1 MSENKHHHNHHDH
14 NHNHHDHNHNHHD
27 HNHDK
32 KRHWPAIIIVGTC
45 AIIFLVSSMTFTVS
59 NSEHVIVKRF
69 GSYSKLASE
78 GLNFKWPY
86 PVEDITRIDKR
97 IQHFERPLTQTA
109 LADVRNLLVSVTA
122 GWKVNDPKLFLES
135 VNSIDSAE
143 GIMKNIIGTPT
154 GNIFPKYSINQVFTT
169 DKESHKIDEIR
180 AKILEGCKAIGSKY
194 GIDIVYV
201 GFTQLAFAPSA
212 TAAVLNRMKSERK
225 VIAEKYRNQGKENA
239 QEIIR
244 NANKEA
250 KQKEVAAEIN
260 AEKIRRQA
268 DIDVAAIYRSFENP
282 ELVAFLKQLES
293 LRKVLDDKTQ
303 MVIDLN
309 TPPFNLMSG
318 GFFND
323 LKEKAEKKK

>member
-1 MSENKHHHNHHDH
+1 MAEHTHNHDH
-14 NHNHHDHNHNHHD
+14 NHDHH

-32 KRHWPAIIIVGTC
+32 KRHWPAIIIVSTC

-86 PVEDITRIDKR
+86 PVDDIARIDKR

-122 GWKVNDPKLFLES
+122 GWKVSDPKLFLES

-143 GIMKNIIGTPT
+143 GVMKNIIGTPT
-154 GNIFPKYSINQVFTT
+154 GNIFPKYGLTQVFTT
-169 DKESHKIDEIR
+169 DSKSHKIDEIR
-180 AKILEGCKAIGSKY
+180 ANILAGAKDIGKKY
-194 GIDIVYV
+194 GIDVVYV

-225 VIAEKYRNQGKENA
+225 VIAEKYRNQGKEKA
-239 QEIIR
+239 EEIIR
-244 NANKEA
+244 NAKKEA
-250 KQKEVAAEIN
+250 RQKEVTAEIE

-268 DIDVAAIYRSFENP
+268 DIDVAEIYRSFENP

-293 LRKVLDDKTQ
+293 LRKVLDNKTQ

-309 TPPFNLMSG
+309 TPPFNLMKG
-318 GFFND
+318 EFFSD

>member
-1 MSENKHHHNHHDH
+1 MSDHTHNHDH
-14 NHNHHDHNHNHHD
+14 NHEHNHSHEHH
-27 HNHDK
+27 HHSHDDGK
-32 KRHWPAIIIVGTC
+32 RRHWPAIIIVGAC
-45 AIIFLVSSMTFTVS
+45 AIVFLISSMTFTVS

-69 GSYSKLASE
+69 GSYSKLATE

-86 PVEDITRIDKR
+86 PVDDIARIDKR

-122 GWKVNDPKLFLES
+122 GWKVAEPKLFLES

-154 GNIFPKYSINQVFTT
+154 GNIFPKYKINQVFTT
-169 DKESHKIDEIR
+169 DTKSHKIDEIR
-180 AKILEGCKAIGSKY
+180 NRILTGAKEIGKKY
-194 GIDIVYV
+194 GIDVVYV

-212 TAAVLNRMKSERK
+212 TASVLERMKTDRK
-225 VIAEKYRNQGKENA
+225 VIATKVRNEGKEEA
-239 QEIIR
+239 EKIIR
-244 NANKEA
+244 NAKKEA
-250 KQKEVAAEIN
+250 RQKEVTAEIE

-268 DIDVAAIYRSFENP
+268 DIDVAEIYRSFENP

-293 LRKVLDDKTQ
+293 LRKVLDGKTQ

-309 TPPFNLMSG
+309 TPPFNLMKG
-318 GFFND
+318 EFFYD